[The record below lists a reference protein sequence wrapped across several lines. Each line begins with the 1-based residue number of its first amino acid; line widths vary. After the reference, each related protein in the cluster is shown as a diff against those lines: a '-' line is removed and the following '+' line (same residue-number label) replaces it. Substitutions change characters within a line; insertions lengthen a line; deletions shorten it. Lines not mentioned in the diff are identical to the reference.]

1 MYRFLCGL
9 AACLC
14 VIGVRAQTP
23 VSSRVGWN
31 LTAMTEGEWNMTSG
45 NTSWVNYLEV
55 GVDVGLW
62 KGASF
67 EGMAIA
73 TWQTGGAGDG
83 DNLGVSLIV
92 TDEIRPCRVMQ
103 ASLRQSFGECFFVSI
118 GLRNVD
124 ADYFITPATGLFTGA
139 ADADYPILSLN
150 YPLAT
155 FPLGAMG
162 VHLEYLP
169 VSRLTLKASVYNGVA
184 SDDFDR
190 QFRFCPSG
198 DGIFTMGSIS
208 YEIPSKGEQAANYT
222 IGYVYGKTPSEDRS
236 VHERETGFWALL
248 EQPLL
253 MVGKSQLVLLGQGA
267 AMTRR
272 YVPCNGYWGGGLVMN
287 RIARN
292 DMTAGIVFNRL
303 LFSEGD
309 ETDIECTLHCHL
321 TPWLSVQ
328 PALHIIHHNKHNF
341 VAGLLRVSLEF
352 GNNR

>member
-73 TWQTGGAGDG
+73 TWQTGGAVDD
-83 DNLGVSLIV
+83 DNLGLSNIY
-92 TDEIRPCRVMQ
+92 TDENRPFRLMQ
-103 ASLRQSFGECFFVSI
+103 
-118 GLRNVD
+118 
-124 ADYFITPATGLFTGA
+124 FITPATGLFTGA

-169 VSRLTLKASVYNGVA
+169 VNRLTLKASVYNGVA

-292 DMTAGIVFNRL
+292 DMIAGIVFNRL
-303 LFSEGD
+303 LFSGGD